1 MYICSIKQL
10 ASQTVIS
17 NNRVSSIDTSTCLR
31 VIWFHLFHIN
41 STYVC
46 VYNCLSQLH
55 RNSVFPIA
63 LTNNDLEDHRA
74 TSKIEKKRLLGY
86 ILPDL
91 KFSLNEK
98 EVREEEEEEI
108 FFKDQRYL
116 LKNTK

>member
-1 MYICSIKQL
+1 M
-10 ASQTVIS
+10 
-17 NNRVSSIDTSTCLR
+17 
-31 VIWFHLFHIN
+31 
-41 STYVC
+41 C

-91 KFSLNEK
+91 QFSLNEK

>member
-1 MYICSIKQL
+1 MNRLLRKRSTLQQL
-10 ASQTVIS
+10 
-17 NNRVSSIDTSTCLR
+17 
-31 VIWFHLFHIN
+31 
-41 STYVC
+41 
-46 VYNCLSQLH
+46 LH

-91 KFSLNEK
+91 QFSLNEK